1 MLMKELLEYIAK
13 ALVSGPD
20 EVTVTQ
26 TENESSIILNLSV
39 AQGDMGKVIGKQGKI
54 AKAIR
59 SVVRAATMKEK
70 KRVIVD
76 ID

>member
-13 ALVSGPD
+13 ALVSSPD
-20 EVTVTQ
+20 EVIVTQ
-26 TENESSIILNLSV
+26 TENEQSIVLNLHV

-59 SVVRAATMKEK
+59 AVVRAASAREK
-70 KRVIVD
+70 KRIIVD
-76 ID
+76 IE